1 MSDIPKFDPSKP
13 FTRETPKFDP
23 SKPFT
28 REGDA
33 SSPAKPSSILD
44 TIWNA
49 TKSVASKSGDI
60 IESMW
65 NTVGSGGNLLGIP
78 GKNALDR
85 SAEFDVPY
93 KPGMTAGQMIPPNWQ
108 QNPMLGAFGAGNIGR
123 MMGPRNP
130 AATARL
136 QDFEGQGVTPS
147 VPAVGQGRATGL
159 AAQAGRILPFS
170 PVQRGIAQN
179 TVETQAATERAAA
192 QYGTAADEFAGGNVA
207 RNAMTR
213 FAADKSQAA
222 SDYGTFFG
230 HMQGAPDAPIPNTLR
245 VLSDLKGR
253 FPNAP
258 GLTDIF
264 TSPPILRMNQ
274 ELQPRT
280 VNIPGKTSPILNQF
294 GQPTA
299 VTAAQTV
306 QRGGKLGMD
315 ELKAMRSKIGE
326 QLEAPTIGPDS
337 IPRGQLKQLYGALT
351 QDMRMAAGAR
361 GPDAVRALVKAE
373 GNYKI
378 RMGIID
384 RLDTITN
391 KDAPEG
397 VFQAIDR
404 AATTGGGQDAGLLGA
419 IKRTATPDEWNDVA
433 AAVVRRLGN
442 PKPGVPRAPGEPDFS
457 VGSVATNWR
466 KLTPRAKNMLFGP
479 DKPGTPRAGLEEL
492 SRVASSLQNVGKL
505 ANTSHSAEV
514 GAAFAMVG
522 ELFGS
527 LAAGRV
533 PIPELA
539 AYTGSYGAS
548 KLLMSPAFARWMY
561 KLPSVVNSA
570 PAMMA
575 NGIAL
580 GSLRESL
587 LREAGVEQG
596 KRRDSLP
603 EQIAGARYAKEPPPA
618 PQRDPDQPLRQ
629 PVF

>member
-258 GLTDIF
+258 
-264 TSPPILRMNQ
+264 
-274 ELQPRT
+274 
-280 VNIPGKTSPILNQF
+280 
-294 GQPTA
+294 
-299 VTAAQTV
+299 
-306 QRGGKLGMD
+306 
-315 ELKAMRSKIGE
+315 
-326 QLEAPTIGPDS
+326 
-337 IPRGQLKQLYGALT
+337 
-351 QDMRMAAGAR
+351 
-361 GPDAVRALVKAE
+361 
-373 GNYKI
+373 
-378 RMGIID
+378 
-384 RLDTITN
+384 
-391 KDAPEG
+391 
-397 VFQAIDR
+397 
-404 AATTGGGQDAGLLGA
+404 
-419 IKRTATPDEWNDVA
+419 
-433 AAVVRRLGN
+433 
-442 PKPGVPRAPGEPDFS
+442 
-457 VGSVATNWR
+457 
-466 KLTPRAKNMLFGP
+466 
-479 DKPGTPRAGLEEL
+479 
-492 SRVASSLQNVGKL
+492 
-505 ANTSHSAEV
+505 
-514 GAAFAMVG
+514 
-522 ELFGS
+522 
-527 LAAGRV
+527 
-533 PIPELA
+533 
-539 AYTGSYGAS
+539 
-548 KLLMSPAFARWMY
+548 
-561 KLPSVVNSA
+561 
-570 PAMMA
+570 
-575 NGIAL
+575 
-580 GSLRESL
+580 
-587 LREAGVEQG
+587 
-596 KRRDSLP
+596 
-603 EQIAGARYAKEPPPA
+603 
-618 PQRDPDQPLRQ
+618 
-629 PVF
+629 